1 MLPEISRLEL
11 ETMIRSG
18 APLSV
23 VEVLPEPYFVSGHLP
38 GALNLPLSALP
49 TQARSLLPDPDA
61 EVVVYCTG
69 PTCQNSHVA
78 QLALTGL
85 GYRRVRVFRGGKA
98 EWTAAGNE
106 LVKAAGNE
114 LSQVAS

>member
-1 MLPEISRLEL
+1 MFNEISRLEL
-11 ETMIRSG
+11 ETKIRSG

-23 VEVLPEPYFVSGHLP
+23 VEVLPEPYFATGHLP

-49 TQARSLLPDPDA
+49 SQARSLLPDPDA

-85 GYRRVRVFRGGKA
+85 GYRQVRVFRGGKA
-98 EWTAAGNE
+98 EWTEVGNQ
-106 LVKAAGNE
+106 LTV
-114 LSQVAS
+114 SP

>member
-11 ETMIRSG
+11 ETKIRSG
-18 APLSV
+18 APVTL
-23 VEVLPEPYFVSGHLP
+23 VEVLPEPHFAAGHLP
-38 GALNLPLSALP
+38 GAINLPLSALP
-49 TQARSLLPDPDA
+49 TRARSLLPDPEA
-61 EVVVYCTG
+61 EVVVYCAG

-85 GYRRVRVFRGGKA
+85 GYRQVRSFRGGKA
-98 EWTAAGNE
+98 EWIAAGNE
-106 LVKAAGNE
+106 LITAAGNE

>member
-11 ETMIRSG
+11 EAKIRSG
-18 APLSV
+18 APLAV
-23 VEVLPEPYFVSGHLP
+23 VEVLPENYFTSGHLP
-38 GALNLPLSALP
+38 GAVNLPLSALP
-49 TQARSLLPDPDA
+49 SQAHSLLPDREA

-85 GYRRVRVFRGGKA
+85 GYRQVKVFRGGKA

-106 LVKAAGNE
+106 LTV
-114 LSQVAS
+114 SP